1 MDYFGTKYSRYTREN
16 TVNEKEVLPYFMYLC
31 ALDHTNCNILN
42 KRPRGLDAL
51 LGHLLVKEY
60 QKCKNLELRLAVS
73 EIQHVQGR
81 RKSEMH

>member
-1 MDYFGTKYSRYTREN
+1 MWESFTCVST
-16 TVNEKEVLPYFMYLC
+16 
-31 ALDHTNCNILN
+31 N

-60 QKCKNLELRLAVS
+60 QKCKNLGLRLAVSVS

-81 RKSEMH
+81 RKSKMHRMTPN